1 MFTYRSFYLI
11 TMLVALI
18 VTACAPQVVST
29 PNPKPTVTSE
39 DSPTVITTSTKSTPE
54 PQEPSLTST
63 SLPLPPTSTS
73 TSILTILPTS
83 SSIISFE
90 ERLLATI
97 EIKYPDEIAFVQGFI
112 WVKTDDGHVIKVD
125 PVTNSVVGDIKV
137 DTTSDPHHYCQ
148 GLGTDGENIW
158 ACSASGDEDHR
169 TIDVVHIDPNSQS
182 VVETVKVGK
191 IFDQFNMPFLLNQ
204 IWVLSGNG
212 DKLVGIDITT
222 NQPSPAIDLGS
233 LCFQVAVVSSSL
245 LVTCRLDNIVLR
257 IDPEKM
263 KVTERLTITSPRSIT
278 ATENG
283 IWLSQ
288 DNAVVRLDSESLN
301 PVATFTKLFN
311 PEIFARKE
319 AVWVRLED
327 GFLYRIDPVNNQ
339 LIEQIKSDQNL
350 SIGSILVTPDSI
362 WTTAGDD
369 NLLIRLS
376 LK

>member
-1 MFTYRSFYLI
+1 MKHPLQNSFLVI
-11 TMLVALI
+11 VALI
-18 VTACAPQVVST
+18 LAACTASSSQAPFAIST
-29 PNPKPTVTSE
+29 PA
-39 DSPTVITTSTKSTPE
+39 
-54 PQEPSLTST
+54 PQEPSLT
-63 SLPLPPTSTS
+63 PTSVPA
-73 TSILTILPTS
+73 ILPTPS
-83 SSIISFE
+83 TVVSLE

-97 EIKYPDEIAFVQGFI
+97 DIKYPDELAFVQGFI
-112 WVKTDDGHVIKVD
+112 WVKTDDGHVIQVD
-125 PVTNSVVGDIKV
+125 PATNSVVGDIKV
-137 DTTSDPHHYCQ
+137 DTTSDPYHYCQ

-169 TIDVVHIDPNSQS
+169 TIDVVRIDPNSQS
-182 VVETVKVGK
+182 VVETVNVGK

-222 NQPSPAIDLGS
+222 NQPSPAIDLGAR
-233 LCFQVAVVSSSL
+233 CFQVAAVNSSL
-245 LVTCRLDNIVLR
+245 LVTCRMDNLVLR

-263 KVTERLTITSPRSIT
+263 EVAERFSVPSPRNIT

-311 PEIFARKE
+311 ADIFGTKE
-319 AVWVRLED
+319 AVWVRLEA
-327 GFLYRIDPVNNQ
+327 GFVYRIDPLSNQ
-339 LIEQIKSDQNL
+339 LIEQIKTDQSL

-369 NLLIRLS
+369 DLLIRLN